1 MLGKIIYIYLFIY
14 FEILSNVLSLGII
27 LKGFLIIISEEII
40 FLRNILYSNF
50 NGLMVGYSNII
61 FRFSMLIVKVFLC
74 MFR

>member
-40 FLRNILYSNF
+40 FLRNILYSDF

-61 FRFSMLIVKVFLC
+61 FRFSTLIVKVFLC